1 MAVERPEQTPP
12 DEPRL
17 AAPAPD
23 EAGAQAEGAPSAG
36 RARAVHARNANA
48 RAQDERTPAEEAQ
61 GAQPTPAEEAQG
73 AQPTPAEEAEGA
85 QPTPAEDATG
95 AEVEDALSL
104 LFAGKVEQV
113 LPPEE
118 LADFYEFIRE
128 EALARRRFAV
138 SFRVECGC
146 LAWIGYSLSNI
157 VTFEDGMQFS
167 AKPLQ
172 TFVPDHEPDVEHPEG
187 PTEDPPQ
194 EFADWPIWPFEIYQ
208 DELESG
214 SAGRADLDD
223 DLDEALDK
231 LDAGSQDEIATIT
244 ERAAL
249 EDPLQD
255 REDDG

>member
-17 AAPAPD
+17 AAPD
-23 EAGAQAEGAPSAG
+23 GAGAQAEGAPSASS
-36 RARAVHARNANA
+36 A
-48 RAQDERTPAEEAQ
+48 RAQHERTPAEEAQ
-61 GAQPTPAEEAQG
+61 GAQPTPAE
-73 AQPTPAEEAEGA
+73 
-85 QPTPAEDATG
+85 DASG

-146 LAWIGYSLSNI
+146 LAWIGYGLSNI

-187 PTEDPPQ
+187 PTEDPPP

-214 SAGRADLDD
+214 SAGRADFDD

-249 EDPLQD
+249 QDPLQE